1 MKNILVPTDF
11 SKCAGNAMK
20 YALEI
25 AQRTGATITVLYV
38 VYPNEGVDNNMYD
51 AFFIDDYV
59 QQRLNGMKQWIKKFE
74 SPHLKE
80 VKIDL
85 KCIIGFPIGSICQTA
100 IDLNTTLIVMGTV
113 GATGLR
119 GMLLGSTTG
128 GVVSSSKVPVFVV
141 PPKATFRNFARFAFA
156 TDFKLKVSNT
166 TLKIMRELLNVQHT
180 GLNIVCVLDEFT
192 VRPSAQE
199 ERKLSEKLDKIQH
212 EFHYLHNKNV
222 EEAIHNFLES
232 TECNGLVAVAHKHSW
247 LRQIFVQS
255 TTKNLAQQTT
265 VPMLILRDAE

>member
-1 MKNILVPTDF
+1 MT
-11 SKCAGNAMK
+11 
-20 YALEI
+20 YALEV

-59 QQRLNGMKQWIKKFE
+59 QQRLNGMKHWIKKFD

-85 KCIIGFPIGSICQTA
+85 KCIIGFPIGTICQTA
-100 IDLNTTLIVMGTV
+100 VDINASLIVMGTV

-119 GMLLGSTTG
+119 GILLGSTTS
-128 GVVSSSKVPVFVV
+128 GVIGSSKIPVLAVPSKAVF
-141 PPKATFRNFARFAFA
+141 RSFARFAFA
-156 TDFKLKVSNT
+156 TDFNLTLSRT
-166 TLKIMRELLNVQHT
+166 SLKIMRELLNVQHT

-192 VRPSAQE
+192 VRPSAQD
-199 ERKLSEKLDKIQH
+199 ERKMSEKLDTIPH

-222 EEAIHNFLES
+222 EQAIHNFLES
-232 TECNGLVAVAHKHSW
+232 TECNGLVTVAHKHSW
-247 LRQIFVQS
+247 LKRLFIKS
-255 TTKNLAQQTT
+255 TTQTLAQQTT
-265 VPMLILRDAE
+265 VPMLVLYDVE